1 MDSTLSR
8 RSLLLGGLA
17 AGAAPA
23 NVLFLMA
30 DQFRHDALSC
40 AGNPIVETPNLDR
53 LAAEGVRFTDAVC
66 SSPLCGPSRASLL
79 TGQYAHGHRCW
90 GNFEIGHPGG
100 LPESAQTWDETLA
113 ANGYRV
119 EYHGKWHTGAAN
131 RSCYHDGLP
140 YYLDRYHKYLEEQ
153 YPGRK
158 KAEGEAVDRYTKWP
172 YRPFPVDRM
181 MAEAIRRKLSMP
193 HHNEAGE
200 NTVPASKSLTAWTA
214 GGVVRFLQSKPKQ
227 PFSITC
233 SILHPHA
240 PLVASPPYTAMY
252 NPAKMPMP
260 RVLDDEF
267 TPPEQRG
274 IPKALTLTPDGLGTY
289 IALYYGLVR
298 EVDDWVGRILAA
310 LDGAGLASNT
320 LVVFLA
326 DHGEMLGEHSRVSK
340 MVFYE
345 ASLRVPLLMRLPGRI
360 PKGRKLRA
368 PASGADVAP
377 TILDYCNIPV
387 PQRNARAQ
395 PAGGHRNRKAT
406 FAGRL
411 FRTAPPGCR
420 SGAEDVAHPGVEAL
434 LRRRQAVPVRSGGG
448 PARNAQPAGPETPPR
463 AMGYG
468 SRQAAGGHAGAARRD
483 AQPRSRPHPRVRA
496 VIGGAL
502 GPGRRLQT

>member
-17 AGAAPA
+17 AGAAPT
-23 NVLFLMA
+23 NVLFIMA

-40 AGNPIVETPNLDR
+40 AGNPVVETPNLDR
-53 LAAEGVRFTDAVC
+53 LAADGVRFTDAVC
-66 SSPLCGPSRASLL
+66 TTPLCGPSRASLL
-79 TGQYAHGHRCW
+79 TGQYAHGHQCW
-90 GNFEIGHPGG
+90 GNFEISQPRG

-113 ANGYRV
+113 ANRYRV

-140 YYLDRYHKYLEEQ
+140 YYLERYHKYLEEQ
-153 YPGRK
+153 YPGRG
-158 KAEGEAVDRYTKWP
+158 KAEGEAIDRYTKWP

-214 GGVVRFLQSKPKQ
+214 GGVVRFLESKPRR

-240 PLVASPPYTAMY
+240 PLVASPPYTTLY

-260 RVLDDEF
+260 RVLDDVY
-267 TPPEQRG
+267 TPPGQRS
-274 IPKALTLTPDGLGTY
+274 IPKVLTLTPEGLGSY
-289 IALYYGLVR
+289 ISLYYGLVR

-320 LVVFLA
+320 LVIFTA

-360 PKGRKLRA
+360 PKKRKLRA

-387 PQRNARAQ
+387 PRDMHGRSLRGAIENGK
-395 PAGGHRNRKAT
+395 AGITGALCELSRPEA
-406 FAGRL
+406 
-411 FRTAPPGCR
+411 
-420 SGAEDVAHPGVEAL
+420 SGAQRMWRTPEWKLSFVGGRPYLYHLAEDPDETRNLLDPKHRRERWVAEAGK
-434 LRRRQAVPVRSGGG
+434 LRAAML
-448 PARNAQPAGPETPPR
+448 ARLEETHSSEVDRIR
-463 AMGYG
+463 AL
-468 SRQAAGGHAGAARRD
+468 
-483 AQPRSRPHPRVRA
+483 V
-496 VIGGAL
+496 L
-502 GPGRRLQT
+502 

>member
-1 MDSTLSR
+1 MNLSR

-40 AGNPIVETPNLDR
+40 AGNPVVETPNLDR

-66 SSPLCGPSRASLL
+66 TSPLCGPSRASLL

-90 GNFEIGHPGG
+90 GNFEIKDAGG

-113 ANGYRV
+113 GNGYHV

-140 YYLDRYHKYLEEQ
+140 YYLDSYHKYLEEQ

-172 YRPFPVDRM
+172 YRPFPVDKM
-181 MAEAIRRKLSMP
+181 MADAIRRKLSMA

-214 GGVVRFLQSKPKQ
+214 GGVVRFLQSRPKQ

-240 PLVASPPYTAMY
+240 PLVASPPYTTMY
-252 NPAKMPMP
+252 DAAKMPMP

-267 TPPEQRG
+267 TPPEKRS
-274 IPKALTLTPDGLGTY
+274 IPKVLTLTPGGLGSY

-298 EVDDWVGRILAA
+298 EVDDWVGRILTA

-340 MVFYE
+340 MIPYE

-360 PKGRKLRA
+360 PKGRKLNA
-368 PASGADVAP
+368 PAAAADVAP
-377 TILDYCNIPV
+377 TILDYCNLPV
-387 PQRNARAQ
+387 PREMHGRSLRTAIETGKPHSPGAFSELLRPEAREEQRMWRTPEWKLSFVGGKPYLYHLAEDPHETRNLLNAK
-395 PAGGHRNRKAT
+395 HRRERWVT
-406 FAGRL
+406 EAGRL
-411 FRTAPPGCR
+411 RAAMLGRLEET
-420 SGAEDVAHPGVEAL
+420 
-434 LRRRQAVPVRSGGG
+434 
-448 PARNAQPAGPETPPR
+448 RNPEVDRIR
-463 AMGYG
+463 AFE
-468 SRQAAGGHAGAARRD
+468 
-483 AQPRSRPHPRVRA
+483 
-496 VIGGAL
+496 L
-502 GPGRRLQT
+502 

>member
-1 MDSTLSR
+1 MDSMLSR

-23 NVLFLMA
+23 NVLFIMA

-40 AGNPIVETPNLDR
+40 AGNPVVETPNLDR

-90 GNFEIGHPGG
+90 GNFEIAQPGG

-113 ANGYRV
+113 ANNYRV

-140 YYLDRYHKYLEEQ
+140 YYLEGYHKYLEEQ

-158 KAEGEAVDRYTKWP
+158 KAEGEAVDRYTKWF

-200 NTVPASKSLTAWTA
+200 SSVPAGKSLTAWTA
-214 GGVVRFLQSKPKQ
+214 DRVIRFLQSRPKQ
-227 PFSITC
+227 PFSVTC

-240 PLVASPPYTAMY
+240 PLVASPPYATVY
-252 NPAKMPMP
+252 DPAKMPMP
-260 RVLDDEF
+260 RVLDDEY
-267 TPPEQRG
+267 TPAERRS
-274 IPKALTLTPDGLGTY
+274 IPNVLTLTPDGLGSY
-289 IALYYGLVR
+289 ISLYYGLVR

-310 LDGAGLASNT
+310 LDAAGLASNT
-320 LVVFLA
+320 LVVFTA

-345 ASLRVPLLMRLPGRI
+345 ASLRVPLMMRLPGRI
-360 PKGRKLRA
+360 PKGRKLRV
-368 PASGADVAP
+368 PAAGADVAP
-377 TILDYCNIPV
+377 TILDYCGIPV
-387 PQRNARAQ
+387 PREMHGRSLRAAIETGKTDSPGAFSELLRPESGQEQRMWRTPEWKLSFVGGKPYLYNLAEDPGETRNLLDPKHRRARWV
-395 PAGGHRNRKAT
+395 T
-406 FAGRL
+406 EAGRL
-411 FRTAPPGCR
+411 RAAMLARLEETR
-420 SGAEDVAHPGVEAL
+420 SPEVDRI
-434 LRRRQAVPVRSGGG
+434 RRF
-448 PARNAQPAGPETPPR
+448 E
-463 AMGYG
+463 
-468 SRQAAGGHAGAARRD
+468 
-483 AQPRSRPHPRVRA
+483 
-496 VIGGAL
+496 L
-502 GPGRRLQT
+502 